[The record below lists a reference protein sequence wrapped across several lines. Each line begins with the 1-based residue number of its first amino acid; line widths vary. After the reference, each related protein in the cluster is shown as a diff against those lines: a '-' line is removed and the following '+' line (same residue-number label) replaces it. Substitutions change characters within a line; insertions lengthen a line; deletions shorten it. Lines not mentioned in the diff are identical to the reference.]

1 MASANPTTRELATAF
16 EAVFGQ
22 PDARSREQRLVATEL
37 EHRCFFKEP
46 ILGLKRT
53 GGMCPEYGRWG
64 EGRRSVWLIILSQL
78 EAAQAKETPADKPK
92 AIRR

>member
-1 MASANPTTRELATAF
+1 MAAAKDSTRELANAF

-22 PDARSREQRLVATEL
+22 PETRTREQQLVAAEL
-37 EHRCFFKEP
+37 EHRCFFREP
-46 ILGLKRT
+46 ILALKRT

-64 EGRRSVWLIILSQL
+64 EGRRSVWLIILAQL
-78 EAAQAKETPADKPK
+78 DAAQAKETPTEKPK